1 MEKRTDL
8 ALEARESFP
17 QDHVEVEGV
26 VLKKRFDKENQ
37 ILTTFVDIQDDKGSK
52 AMKKPIGLYITIES
66 EELEREEINEA
77 LMRKIV
83 WGICEL
89 CPNLEKKQVLVAGL
103 GNLNVTSD
111 SLGPKVANHI
121 LATRHIEKELGNAIM
136 KENKWGNVSVM
147 APGVMADTGMEAV
160 EVLKGIIR
168 ETNPQVLIVLDAL
181 AARSLSRLC
190 RTIQLTDTGI
200 SPGSGVGNHR
210 KELSKQSLG
219 IPVIA
224 I

>member
-89 CPNLEKKQVLVAGL
+89 CPNGY
-103 GNLNVTSD
+103 G
-111 SLGPKVANHI
+111 H
-121 LATRHIEKELGNAIM
+121 
-136 KENKWGNVSVM
+136 
-147 APGVMADTGMEAV
+147 
-160 EVLKGIIR
+160 
-168 ETNPQVLIVLDAL
+168 
-181 AARSLSRLC
+181 
-190 RTIQLTDTGI
+190 
-200 SPGSGVGNHR
+200 
-210 KELSKQSLG
+210 
-219 IPVIA
+219 
-224 I
+224 